1 MTELLRA
8 PSGRRDARAYEWTRR
23 RTLDAL
29 AGRTVWCADPRLRGY
44 LRWVGESGVTAFAL
58 EMPEHYESADV
69 VVPRV
74 RAADIVVLNAP
85 PTHALARA
93 IRDRGA
99 HALWQIDSLRDRA
112 DGIDAYVLTGRAADG
127 AQIVA
132 AIMPSAGLVALKEMR
147 GDPYRE
153 LGWGSLL
160 ADVVRADRDECVGG
174 TLRPRP
180 LVAAR

>member
-1 MTELLRA
+1 
-8 PSGRRDARAYEWTRR
+8 
-23 RTLDAL
+23 
-29 AGRTVWCADPRLRGY
+29 
-44 LRWVGESGVTAFAL
+44 
-58 EMPEHYESADV
+58 MPEHYESADV

-132 AIMPSAGLVALKEMR
+132 AIMPSAGIVALKEMR
-147 GDPYRE
+147 GNPYRE

-160 ADVVRADRDECVGG
+160 ADVVWADRDECVGG
-174 TLRPRP
+174 TLGDVHPVVPCLSGRSSEPATARSQLLDVRLNRLGPR
-180 LVAAR
+180 